1 MCRCQLL
8 PMRVRSKVGG
18 VGVCLNRL
26 VAGTTIIACRGAASS
41 ATTMGILWLGL
52 FLPGSLLSLLLY
64 VWYLPETANQSLED
78 IDCRRRANSND
89 TSPGGTKAYQTI
101 E

>member
-1 MCRCQLL
+1 
-8 PMRVRSKVGG
+8 MRVRSKVGG

-26 VAGTTIIACRGAASS
+26 LAGTTIIACKGAASS
-41 ATTMGILWLGL
+41 ATTMGLLWLGL

-78 IDCRRRANSND
+78 IDCRRRANSNG